1 MFNTQ
6 DFNIFDEP
14 TFSGRMTAIR
24 DVIDPK
30 FEQAAAVLLPILAT
44 DGQHWT
50 AHIAKHLRRTT
61 NAPDN
66 TWVAFAPNKRGYK
79 MMPHF
84 ELGLWAD
91 HLYLYLA
98 IEENMK
104 PQQTPDIVAKLQ
116 RAREQVAQLPA
127 EYVLSADHMTNAT
140 QPLTLAAYDD
150 LVARFAAVRHSEVLI
165 GLTIPRGDDRL
176 KGDRSVEV
184 LSTAVKTLLPIYQV
198 LK

>member
-1 MFNTQ
+1 MFNAQ
-6 DFNIFDEP
+6 DFDIFDEP
-14 TFSGRMTAIR
+14 TLSGRMTAIR

-98 IEENMK
+98 VEENMK

-127 EYVLSADHMTNAT
+127 EYVLSADHMVNAT

-184 LSTAVKTLLPIYQV
+184 LSMAVRTLLPIYQV

>member
-14 TFSGRMTAIR
+14 TLSGRMTAIR

>member
-1 MFNTQ
+1 MFNAQ
-6 DFNIFDEP
+6 DFDIFDEP
-14 TFSGRMTAIR
+14 TLSGRMTAIR

-98 IEENMK
+98 VEENMK

-127 EYVLSADHMTNAT
+127 EYVLSADHMVNAT

-150 LVARFAAVRHSEVLI
+150 LVTRFAAVRHSEVLI

>member
-1 MFNTQ
+1 MFNAQ
-6 DFNIFDEP
+6 DFDIFNEP
-14 TFSGRMTAIR
+14 TLSGRMTAIR

-30 FEQAAAVLLPILAT
+30 FEQVAAVILPILVT

-98 IEENMK
+98 VEENMK

-127 EYVLSADHMTNAT
+127 GYVLSADHMVNAT

-150 LVARFAAVRHSEVLI
+150 LVDRFANVRHSEVLI
-165 GLTIPRGDDRL
+165 GLTMPRGDARL
-176 KGDRSVEV
+176 QGDQATAV
-184 LSTAVKTLLPIYQV
+184 LSTAIKALLPIYQV

>member
-1 MFNTQ
+1 MFNAQ
-6 DFNIFDEP
+6 DFDIFDEP
-14 TFSGRMTAIR
+14 TLSGRMTAIR

-98 IEENMK
+98 VEENMK

-127 EYVLSADHMTNAT
+127 EYVLSADHMVNAT
-140 QPLTLAAYDD
+140 QPLTLAAYNG

-165 GLTIPRGDDRL
+165 GLTIPRDDDRL

>member
-1 MFNTQ
+1 MFNAQ
-6 DFNIFDEP
+6 DFDIFDEP
-14 TFSGRMTAIR
+14 TLSGRMTAIR

-44 DGQHWT
+44 DGKHWT

-98 IEENMK
+98 VEENMK

-127 EYVLSADHMTNAT
+127 EYVLSADHMVNAT
-140 QPLTLAAYDD
+140 QPLTLSAYDG

>member
-1 MFNTQ
+1 MFDAQ
-6 DFNIFDEP
+6 DFDIFDEP
-14 TFSGRMTAIR
+14 TLSGRMTAIR

-98 IEENMK
+98 VEENMK

-127 EYVLSADHMTNAT
+127 EYVLSADHMVNAT

-150 LVARFAAVRHSEVLI
+150 LVTRFAAVRHSEVLI

>member
-1 MFNTQ
+1 MFNAQ
-6 DFNIFDEP
+6 DFDIFDEP
-14 TFSGRMTAIR
+14 TLSGRMTAIR

-44 DGQHWT
+44 DGKHWT

-98 IEENMK
+98 VEENMK

-127 EYVLSADHMTNAT
+127 EYVLSADHMVNAT

-184 LSTAVKTLLPIYQV
+184 LSTVVKTLLPIYQV

>member
-1 MFNTQ
+1 MFNAQ
-6 DFNIFDEP
+6 DFDIFDEP
-14 TFSGRMTAIR
+14 TLSGRMTAIR

-98 IEENMK
+98 VEENMK

-127 EYVLSADHMTNAT
+127 GYVLSADHMVNAT

-150 LVARFAAVRHSEVLI
+150 LVARFDAVRHSEVLI

-184 LSTAVKTLLPIYQV
+184 LSAVVKTLLPIYQV

>member
-1 MFNTQ
+1 MFNAQ
-6 DFNIFDEP
+6 DFDIFDEP
-14 TFSGRMTAIR
+14 TLSGRMTAIR

-98 IEENMK
+98 VEENMK

-127 EYVLSADHMTNAT
+127 GYVLSADHMVNAT

>member
-1 MFNTQ
+1 MFDAQ
-6 DFNIFDEP
+6 DFDIFDEP
-14 TFSGRMTAIR
+14 TLSGRMTAIR

-98 IEENMK
+98 VEENMK

-127 EYVLSADHMTNAT
+127 EYVLSADHMVNAT

-150 LVARFAAVRHSEVLI
+150 LVTRFAAVRHSEVLI
-165 GLTIPRGDDRL
+165 GLMIPRDDDRL

>member
-1 MFNTQ
+1 MFNAQ
-6 DFNIFDEP
+6 DFDIFDEP
-14 TFSGRMTAIR
+14 TLSGRMTAIR

-44 DGQHWT
+44 DGQHWA

-98 IEENMK
+98 VEENMK

-127 EYVLSADHMTNAT
+127 EYALSADHMVNAT
-140 QPLTLAAYDD
+140 QPLTLAAYDG

-165 GLTIPRGDDRL
+165 GLTIPRDDDRL

>member
-1 MFNTQ
+1 MFNAQ
-6 DFNIFDEP
+6 DFDVFAEP
-14 TFSGRMTAIR
+14 TLTGRMTAIR
-24 DVIDPK
+24 NVIDPK
-30 FEQAAAVLLPILAT
+30 FEQAAALLLPILAT

-91 HLYLYLA
+91 HIYLYLA
-98 IEENMK
+98 VEENMK
-104 PQQTPDIVAKLQ
+104 PQLTHDIVAKLQ
-116 RAREQVAQLPA
+116 QAREQVATLPTD
-127 EYVLSADHMTNAT
+127 YVLSGDHMVNAN
-140 QPLTLAAYDD
+140 QPLTLAAYDE

-165 GLTIPRGDDRL
+165 GITMPRDDARLNGDQL
-176 KGDRSVEV
+176 AEV
-184 LSTAVKTLLPIYQV
+184 LSTTVKTLYPIYQL

>member
-1 MFNTQ
+1 MFNAQ
-6 DFNIFDEP
+6 DFDIFDEP
-14 TFSGRMTAIR
+14 TLSGRMTAIR

-98 IEENMK
+98 VEENMK

-127 EYVLSADHMTNAT
+127 EYALSADHMVNAT
-140 QPLTLAAYDD
+140 QPLTLAAYDG

-165 GLTIPRGDDRL
+165 GLTIPRDDDRL

>member
-1 MFNTQ
+1 MFNAQ
-6 DFNIFDEP
+6 DFDIFDEP
-14 TFSGRMTAIR
+14 TLSGRMTAIR

-98 IEENMK
+98 VEENMK

-127 EYVLSADHMTNAT
+127 EYALSADHMVNAT
-140 QPLTLAAYDD
+140 QPLTLAAYDG

-165 GLTIPRGDDRL
+165 DLTIPRDDDRL

>member
-1 MFNTQ
+1 MFDAQ
-6 DFNIFDEP
+6 DFDIFDEP
-14 TFSGRMTAIR
+14 TLSGRMTAIR

-98 IEENMK
+98 VEENMK

-127 EYVLSADHMTNAT
+127 EYVLSADHMVNAT
-140 QPLTLAAYDD
+140 QPLTLAAYDG

-165 GLTIPRGDDRL
+165 GLTIPRDDDRL

>member
-1 MFNTQ
+1 MFNVQ
-6 DFNIFDEP
+6 DFDIFDEP
-14 TFSGRMTAIR
+14 TLSGRMTAIR

-98 IEENMK
+98 VEENMK

-127 EYVLSADHMTNAT
+127 EYVLSADHMVNAT

-150 LVARFAAVRHSEVLI
+150 LVTRFAAVRHSEVLI

>member
-1 MFNTQ
+1 MFNAQ
-6 DFNIFDEP
+6 DFDIFDEP
-14 TFSGRMTAIR
+14 TLSGRMTAIR

-98 IEENMK
+98 VEENMK

-127 EYVLSADHMTNAT
+127 EYVLSADHMVNAT
-140 QPLTLAAYDD
+140 QPLTLAAYDG

-165 GLTIPRGDDRL
+165 GLTIPRDDDRL

>member
-1 MFNTQ
+1 MFNAQ
-6 DFNIFDEP
+6 DFDIFDEP
-14 TFSGRMTAIR
+14 TLSGRMTAIR

-98 IEENMK
+98 VEENMK

-127 EYVLSADHMTNAT
+127 GYVLSADHMVNAT

-150 LVARFAAVRHSEVLI
+150 LVARFAAVRHSMLYF
-165 GLTIPRGDDRL
+165 
-176 KGDRSVEV
+176 S
-184 LSTAVKTLLPIYQV
+184 SH
-198 LK
+198 

>member
-1 MFNTQ
+1 MFNAQ
-6 DFNIFDEP
+6 DFDIFNEP
-14 TFSGRMTAIR
+14 TLSGRMTAIR

-30 FEQAAAVLLPILAT
+30 FEQAAAVILPILAT

-98 IEENMK
+98 VEENMK

-127 EYVLSADHMTNAT
+127 GYVLSADHIVNAT

-150 LVARFAAVRHSEVLI
+150 LVARFANVRHSEVLI
-165 GLTIPRGDDRL
+165 GFTIPRGDARL
-176 KGDRSVEV
+176 QGDQATEV
-184 LSTAVKTLLPIYQV
+184 LSNAIKTLLPIYQV

>member
-1 MFNTQ
+1 MFNAR
-6 DFNIFDEP
+6 DFDIFDEP
-14 TFSGRMTAIR
+14 TLSGRMTAIR

-44 DGQHWT
+44 DGQHWA

-98 IEENMK
+98 VEENMK

-127 EYVLSADHMTNAT
+127 EYALSADHMVNAT
-140 QPLTLAAYDD
+140 QPLTLAAYDG

-165 GLTIPRGDDRL
+165 GLTIPRDDDRL

>member
-1 MFNTQ
+1 MFDAQ
-6 DFNIFDEP
+6 DFDIFDEQ
-14 TFSGRMTAIR
+14 TLSGRMTAIW

>member
-1 MFNTQ
+1 MFNAQ
-6 DFNIFDEP
+6 DFDIFNEP
-14 TFSGRMTAIR
+14 TLSGRMTAIR

-30 FEQAAAVLLPILAT
+30 FEQAAAVILPILAT

-98 IEENMK
+98 VEENMK

-127 EYVLSADHMTNAT
+127 GYVLSADHMVNAT

-150 LVARFAAVRHSEVLI
+150 LVDRFANVRHSEVLI
-165 GLTIPRGDDRL
+165 GLTMPRGDASL
-176 KGDRSVEV
+176 QGDQATEV
-184 LSTAVKTLLPIYQV
+184 LSTVVKTLLPIYQV

>member
-1 MFNTQ
+1 MFNAQ
-6 DFNIFDEP
+6 DFDIFDEP
-14 TFSGRMTAIR
+14 TLSGRMTAIR

-98 IEENMK
+98 VEENMK

-127 EYVLSADHMTNAT
+127 EYVLSADHMVNAT
-140 QPLTLAAYDD
+140 QPLTLAAYDG

-165 GLTIPRGDDRL
+165 GLTIPRDDDRL
-176 KGDRSVEV
+176 KDDRSVEV

>member
-1 MFNTQ
+1 MFDAQ
-6 DFNIFDEP
+6 DFDIFDEP
-14 TFSGRMTAIR
+14 TLSGRMTAIR

-98 IEENMK
+98 VEENMK

-127 EYVLSADHMTNAT
+127 EYVLSADHMVNAT

-150 LVARFAAVRHSEVLI
+150 LVTRFAAVRHSEVLI

-184 LSTAVKTLLPIYQV
+184 LSTAVKTLLPIYQI

>member
-1 MFNTQ
+1 MFNAQ
-6 DFNIFDEP
+6 DFDIFDEP
-14 TFSGRMTAIR
+14 TLSGRMTAIR
-24 DVIDPK
+24 DVIDPE

-98 IEENMK
+98 VEENMK

-127 EYVLSADHMTNAT
+127 GYVLSADHMVNAT

-150 LVARFAAVRHSEVLI
+150 LVARFDAVRHSEVLI

-184 LSTAVKTLLPIYQV
+184 LSAVVKTLLPIYQV

>member
-1 MFNTQ
+1 MFNAQ
-6 DFNIFDEP
+6 DFDIFDEP
-14 TFSGRMTAIR
+14 TLSGRMTAIR

-98 IEENMK
+98 VEENMK

-127 EYVLSADHMTNAT
+127 EYVLSADHMVNAT
-140 QPLTLAAYDD
+140 QPLTLSAYDG

>member
-1 MFNTQ
+1 MFNAQ
-6 DFNIFDEP
+6 DFDVFAEP
-14 TFSGRMTAIR
+14 TLSGRMTAIR
-24 DVIDPK
+24 NVIDPK
-30 FEQAAAVLLPILAT
+30 FEQAAALLLPILAT

-61 NAPDN
+61 NTPDN

-98 IEENMK
+98 VEENMK
-104 PQQTPDIVAKLQ
+104 PQLTHDIVAKLQ
-116 RAREQVAQLPA
+116 QAREQVATLPTD
-127 EYVLSADHMTNAT
+127 YVLSGDHMVNAN

-150 LVARFAAVRHSEVLI
+150 LVARFAAVRHSEVLMGI
-165 GLTIPRGDDRL
+165 TMPRDDARL
-176 KGDRSVEV
+176 NDDQLAEV
-184 LSTAVKTLLPIYQV
+184 LSTTVKTLCPIYQL